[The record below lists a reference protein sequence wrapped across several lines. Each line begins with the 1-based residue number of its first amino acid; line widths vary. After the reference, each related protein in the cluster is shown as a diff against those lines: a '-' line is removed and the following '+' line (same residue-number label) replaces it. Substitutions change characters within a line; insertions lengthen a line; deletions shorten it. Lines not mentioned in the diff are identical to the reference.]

1 MNRRKFYTTSFIETQ
16 IQENATETTG
26 ILHLRALNT
35 DFTLESVNNQ
45 SLQKFKVNNNFRL
58 AQNTP

>member
-16 IQENATETTG
+16 SQKNDTETTG